1 MLFEKQNERG
11 LLLNITGNGK
21 GKTTSGLGACVRAL
35 GWNWKVCII
44 QFIKSSRVTGE
55 KKFAELISQYVDL
68 EIYQTGYGAT
78 WKGRGTEPEHIEA
91 AQQAWAQTKEYIA
104 AGKVD
109 LLMLDELNIALSFG
123 WLDADDVIKTFKNRP
138 ASMNIIVTG
147 RNAPDWLL
155 EISDL
160 VSEIKEIKHPL
171 KKGIPARKGIEF

>member
-1 MLFEKQNERG
+1 MILERQSERG
-11 LLLNITGNGK
+11 LLINITGNGK

-35 GWNWKVCII
+35 GWGWKVCII
-44 QFIKSSRVTGE
+44 QFIKSTRPTGE
-55 KKFAELISQYVDL
+55 KKFAELIKPHVDL

-78 WKGRGTEPEHIEA
+78 WKGRGTEPEHTKA
-91 AQQAWAQTKEYIA
+91 AQQAWMETKKYISE
-104 AGKVD
+104 GKID

-123 WLDADDVIKTFKNRP
+123 WLNAEDVMNTFKNRP

-147 RNAPDWLL
+147 RNAPDWLV

-160 VSEIKEIKHPL
+160 VSEINEIKHPF